1 MVELRRGGW
10 ILQDFVVHVRESE
23 FYLTHTVGAVGQ
35 AQRGQDKP
43 RGGRNFHFKTLPWL
57 QLKNG
62 DRKTRKNRCDR
73 TLKRAAWF
81 PGELPALHS
90 FLGWGAAAALD

>member
-23 FYLTHTVGAVGQ
+23 FYLTHGGCGRTSPEGAGT
-35 AQRGQDKP
+35 
-43 RGGRNFHFKTLPWL
+43 FI
-57 QLKNG
+57 LKRCPGYNIEKG

-73 TLKRAAWF
+73 TLKRAARF

-90 FLGWGAAAALD
+90 FLGWGTAAALD